1 MKEIVKI
8 KCPCCGKTM
17 VSEYEICSVCNWE
30 NDPIQLT
37 NPEFRGGANKES
49 LLEARESYLM
59 GRKN

>member
-1 MKEIVKI
+1 
-8 KCPCCGKTM
+8 M